1 MKFAG
6 VSCSK
11 CVSLVRK
18 GNSLKTA
25 VSCLY
30 FRHFSSLLPDAASL
44 GYQYGLMVSVYLNT
58 NEIIWFAV
66 YCLWKMG
73 SISSFSSLVTMFLV
87 NISILGIKQQ
97 MGIKIVGARMCGR
110 RKGC

>member
-1 MKFAG
+1 MYLSG
-6 VSCSK
+6 EQDDLVCSL
-11 CVSLVRK
+11 S
-18 GNSLKTA
+18 T
-25 VSCLY
+25 
-30 FRHFSSLLPDAASL
+30 
-44 GYQYGLMVSVYLNT
+44 
-58 NEIIWFAV
+58 

-110 RKGC
+110 GKDC